1 MEWGHWVLLAFIVYT
16 IFGIG
21 LNVGMYWENRRIRK
35 FSEWM
40 SDNRDSF
47 LRTIKYEDDF
57 REQEKRKGKGQ

>member
-16 IFGIG
+16 AFVAG

-40 SDNRDSF
+40 SNNRDSF
-47 LRTIKYEDDF
+47 LRTIKYENEF
-57 REQEKRKGKGQ
+57 REQGKSKVFHK

>member
-1 MEWGHWVLLAFIVYT
+1 MEWGHWLLLAFIVYT
-16 IFGIG
+16 VFGLG
-21 LNVGMYWENRRIRK
+21 VRFGMYWENRRIRK

-57 REQEKRKGKGQ
+57 REQEKRTDKGL